1 MNAKKKTSERADAS
15 LELLYTIGRELAA
28 QIDLSE
34 LLKRILQLTGEQLG
48 AASGAIL
55 VLDENGEVTEGASII
70 DGAVRDNAAEQQGE
84 TVKSGLAGW
93 VLQEQ
98 KPALVINTHEDPR
111 WMRRDETESDD
122 VERSAISVPLKAR
135 DRVVGVL
142 TLVYPQKGHYG
153 DDDVLLLSA
162 IADQAGIAVENARL
176 FAAEQE
182 RRRLALTLQEV
193 ARIINSV
200 LDTGA
205 VFDKILE
212 QLARLVEYDKASIM
226 LIENDRLRLVAARGF
241 EDRAV
246 MGENTIEVDPELLI
260 GKVLVSGKPI
270 VVEDAQST
278 EGWFKSADHPA
289 LQDVHGW
296 IGSPLVVR
304 DSSVG
309 VLNVFSHKIG
319 AYTQTDMDV
328 VTAFAVHAATGVA
341 NAQLFAEMQAAS
353 RLYAGLFEDSIDPIL
368 ITNTAGEITDANVRA
383 ENFLGYKREM
393 LFDRSIKSLHSSELE
408 GTLDDISSLEPGE
421 TISYEAVMVRAT
433 GEELLLEI
441 HAKRIDVAHQPFLQ
455 WILHD
460 ISERLKL
467 DELRDDLTAMIFHD
481 LRSPLANVISSLDVL
496 QSSMPPEGD
505 TLQSVLNIAMRSSR
519 RLSRLVNS
527 LLDTTLLGAG
537 KDVLDKAEGSIIAVV
552 EEAVEEVLPIAVAKS
567 HEMSM
572 QLSKNIPSMMIDI
585 NMIRRV
591 MINLLENAIKYTPSG
606 GQITVHARRKGKQIV
621 VRVQDTGPGVA
632 RDEQQRI
639 FEKFTRAS
647 LADRPKGLGLGLSFC
662 KLAIEAHGGRIWV
675 DSEPG
680 KGSNFYFRLPV

>member
-205 VFDKILE
+205 VFEKILE

>member
-70 DGAVRDNAAEQQGE
+70 DGAVRDDAAEQQGE

-111 WMRRDETESDD
+111 WLRRDETEIDD
-122 VERSAISVPLKAR
+122 VERSAISVPLQAR

-182 RRRLALTLQEV
+182 RHRLALTLQEV

-200 LDTGA
+200 LDTGV
-205 VFDKILE
+205 VFEKILE

-226 LIENDRLRLVAARGF
+226 LIENGRLRLVAARGF

-246 MGENTIEVDPELLI
+246 MGENTIELDPELLI

-383 ENFLGYKREM
+383 ESFLGYKREI
-393 LFDRSIKSLHSSELE
+393 LFDRSIKSLHSSEPE

-496 QSSMPPEGD
+496 QGSMPPEGD

-537 KDVLDKAEGSIIAVV
+537 KDVLDKAEASIQSVV

-567 HEMSM
+567 HEMSVK
-572 QLSKNIPSMMIDI
+572 LAKNMPKILIDI

-606 GQITVHARRKGKQIV
+606 GQITVHARRKGKQII

-632 RDEQQRI
+632 RDDQQRI
-639 FEKFTRAS
+639 FEKFIRAS